1 MKKAYVDTGKVRFI
15 FREFSRNPL
24 DVAAFTLARCVGDDK
39 DRAMAVIDLQMATQD
54 KWAFVNNPLDPLLA
68 ALRPTG
74 LPRDKAMACLKD
86 NALIGKVRSITDTA
100 EKLVKVQGTPTF
112 VINGKSYGGELS
124 EADFDELL
132 KPLIK
137 P

>member
-1 MKKAYVDTGKVRFI
+1 
-15 FREFSRNPL
+15 
-24 DVAAFTLARCVGDDK
+24 
-39 DRAMAVIDLQMATQD
+39 MAVIDLEMATQD

-86 NALIGKVRSITDTA
+86 NALIGKVRGVTETA

-112 VINGKSYGGELS
+112 VINGKSYGGELTP
-124 EADFDELL
+124 ADFDELL
-132 KPLIK
+132 KPLVK